1 MKLLTK
7 QLAVADTMRT
17 FQEMGDAAGTD
28 DTTEVMLN
36 ENTRLPEL
44 FK

>member
-17 FQEMGDAAGTD
+17 FQEIGDVDETD
-28 DTTEVMLN
+28 EASDVMLN
-36 ENTRLPEL
+36 
-44 FK
+44 